1 MSKRAV
7 EELVARL
14 RPQPPVP
21 ASVRRLPTASHTP
34 TTPLALMPPRARPAV
49 VAPLAPQR
57 YKVQFT
63 ASAEL
68 YEKLQPRAQWLRGRT
83 ILWSAQPRGSEGGA
97 SISATTRSGP
107 SVVRQVS

>member
-21 ASVRRLPTASHTP
+21 AAVRQLPTASHTP
-34 TTPLALMPPRARPAV
+34 ATRLALMPPRARPAV

-63 ASAEL
+63 ASAEM
-68 YEKLQPRAQWLRGRT
+68 
-83 ILWSAQPRGSEGGA
+83 
-97 SISATTRSGP
+97 
-107 SVVRQVS
+107 